1 MNIYENFLIL
11 NASLSDEEISTSISK
26 IKDIIV
32 NAGGEVLKADLWGR
46 KKLAYE
52 IKKQNKGS
60 YVLLV
65 YKAPSSTIKILESY
79 YKVFDPVIKFMV
91 IKLGPKQIKHFENTQ
106 LAAKAAAESA
116 EGEQTKKEA

>member
-52 IKKQNKGS
+52 IKKQNKGY